1 MNGWN
6 DGRRA
11 VVSWLMMGAT
21 VALAV
26 VLAASSSEAQS
37 GWNGSVPGTSGW
49 SNDFGPSP
57 DDYRNRGGAMDDF
70 RSNGWDMPR
79 YDSRQQ
85 LPSRN
90 FDEYNDWNMGQQRS
104 PMGNPGLSGPMR
116 DRLSRGRNTDD
127 YDLLRDYQSRR
138 PSYDRN
144 DGSYLNDP
152 WNSDWNRQNP
162 RDPWSTPS
170 PMPQPTYPTRPATP
184 AEPTAREIIA
194 KRYGDPKVA
203 NMLRQLSPQAAEA
216 LFVEVSQYVDGRH
229 VSPTPYSQRVSKA
242 LENIAVAAET
252 SELQNL
258 LQIRPNGQQLQS
270 LYQGLRQVPVSSA
283 QNMND
288 AIGMMRQV
296 GQIASQTANIPPA
309 VVTLEFVYASM
320 ESLDKFSMLVPAEL
334 SGAAKTGLENNFVG
348 IGVEVEMAPNG
359 LKIVKPITGGPAHQA
374 TLQRGDVI
382 SGVNGQRLAGMT
394 MDQAV
399 ALIAGPA
406 GTQVSLELVRGSM
419 VGDITLTRR
428 QVIVNSVAEV
438 KMLDP
443 QQRIGYIK
451 LEKFAEATTR
461 ELDAALWSLHNQG
474 MQSLV
479 MDLRG
484 NPGGLLTTAIDV
496 SNRFLPQGTIVSTK
510 GRNPQDNSVEQASL
524 QNTWKVPLVV
534 LIDSHSASASEIF
547 AAAIQ
552 ENGRGLIV
560 GETSYG
566 KGTVQTLFPLRTAGA
581 ALRLT
586 TAKFY
591 APSGR
596 EMASVGVTPDLRVS
610 GLQGPDAD
618 ALAFQ
623 AAVSAINDP
632 RMQQF
637 QNVGFKTGDASKVLT
652 IEET

>member
-1 MNGWN
+1 MNNWN

-11 VVSWLMMGAT
+11 VVSWLMMGTT

-26 VLAASSSEAQS
+26 VLAATSSEAQS
-37 GWNGSVPGTSGW
+37 GWNNSAPGTSGW

-57 DDYRNRGGAMDDF
+57 DDYRSRGGAVDDF
-70 RSNGWDMPR
+70 RSNGWDMHR
-79 YDSRQQ
+79 YESRPQR
-85 LPSRN
+85 PSPSYG
-90 FDEYNDWNMGQQRS
+90 DDYGWDMGQQRY
-104 PMGNPGLSGPMR
+104 PMGNSGMQGPMR
-116 DRLSRGRNTDD
+116 DRLSRGRNLDD

-144 DGSYLNDP
+144 DRGYPNDP
-152 WNSDWNRQNP
+152 WNSDWNQQNP
-162 RDPWSTPS
+162 RDPWANPAPR
-170 PMPQPTYPTRPATP
+170 PMNPTRPVAP
-184 AEPTAREIIA
+184 AEPTVREIIA

-203 NMLRQLSPQAAEA
+203 NLLRQLSPQAAEA

-229 VSPTPYSQRVSKA
+229 VSPALYAQRVAKA
-242 LENIAVAAET
+242 LENIAVAAEVT
-252 SELQNL
+252 EFQNL

-288 AIGMMRQV
+288 ALGMMRQA

-334 SGAAKTGLENNFVG
+334 SGTAKTGLENNFVG

-382 SGVNGQRLAGMT
+382 SAVNGQRLAGMS

-406 GTQVSLELVRGSM
+406 GTQVSLELLRGNM

-510 GRNPQDNSVEQASL
+510 GRNTQDNSLEQASL

-610 GLQGPDAD
+610 GLQGPNAD
-618 ALAFQ
+618 TLAFQ